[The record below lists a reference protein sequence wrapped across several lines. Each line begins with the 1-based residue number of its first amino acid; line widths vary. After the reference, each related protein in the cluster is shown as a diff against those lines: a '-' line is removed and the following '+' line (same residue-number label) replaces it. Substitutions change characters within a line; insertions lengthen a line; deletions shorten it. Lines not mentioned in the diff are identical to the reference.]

1 MKDHQNFT
9 PYITPAL
16 FNFLR
21 ELKQYND
28 KAWFEE
34 NKERYESVVRE
45 PLLKFIA
52 DFAVHLAK
60 ISPYYEADSR
70 KVGGSLFRIHRDVR
84 FSPDKSPYKTHA
96 GIQFRH
102 ESGKDVHAP
111 GFYLHLEPDNGFTAI
126 GVWQP
131 DAETLGK
138 IRDAIVAHPTRW
150 QQIFADEKF
159 SATFKLEG
167 DRLKSAPRGYDP
179 NHLLIEILKYKDLYV
194 LTSFSEQDACAA
206 DFIER
211 YAEVCSKTK
220 PFMEFL
226 TTAIGLP
233 W

>member
-1 MKDHQNFT
+1 MKSQQNLS
-9 PYITPAL
+9 PYITTDL

-34 NKERYESVVRE
+34 NKQRYESVVRE

-52 DFAVHLAK
+52 DFA
-60 ISPYYEADSR
+60 PYLTKVSSHYEADPR
-70 KVGGSLFRIHRDVR
+70 KVGGSLFRIHRDIR
-84 FSPDKSPYKTHA
+84 FSPDKTPYKTHA

-102 ESGKDVHAP
+102 DSGKDVHAP
-111 GFYLHLEPDNGFTAI
+111 GFYLHLEPGNVFTAI

-131 DAETLGK
+131 DSETLGK

-150 QQIFADEKF
+150 QNIFADEKF
-159 SATFKLEG
+159 ADTFKLEG
-167 DRLKSAPRGYDP
+167 DMLKKAPRGYDP
-179 NHLLIEILKYKDLYV
+179 DHPLIEVLKHKDLYV
-194 LTSFSEQDACAA
+194 FTSFTEQEACAA
-206 DFIER
+206 DFIEH
-211 YAEVCSKTK
+211 YANVCLKTR